1 MSRSLRHRVARR
13 LHALAAELGGQ
24 FAAESSSSIDE
35 PDAQAGESDASDG
48 DDGVDP
54 VLTPRER
61 VLKLVAR
68 NGGGMRQQDLASELD
83 WSESTV
89 SRRLSRLEDAEVV
102 SRYRIGREKLVFVD
116 GDEPNALSTTLEP
129 DDETDELTA

>member
-1 MSRSLRHRVARR
+1 MSGSFGRRIVRR
-13 LHALAAELGGQ
+13 LHALASELGGQ
-24 FAAESSSSIDE
+24 FAAESSSPADE
-35 PDAQAGESDASDG
+35 PDDRAGGSDENDDG
-48 DDGVDP
+48 DVDP

-89 SRRLSRLEDAEVV
+89 SRRLSRLEDADVV

-116 GDEPNALSTTLEP
+116 GDEPNALSPTLER
-129 DDETDELTA
+129 DDEPDELPA

>member
-1 MSRSLRHRVARR
+1 MARSLGRRIVRR
-13 LHALAAELGGQ
+13 LHTLASELGGQ
-24 FAAESSSSIDE
+24 FATESSSSTDE
-35 PDAQAGESDASDG
+35 PDEQASASDET
-48 DDGVDP
+48 DDGGVDP

-68 NGGGMRQQDLASELD
+68 NGGGMRQQDLADELD

-89 SRRLSRLEDAEVV
+89 SRRLSRLEEAEVV

-116 GDEPNALSTTLEP
+116 GDEPNALSPTLER
-129 DDETDELTA
+129 DDDRDELPA